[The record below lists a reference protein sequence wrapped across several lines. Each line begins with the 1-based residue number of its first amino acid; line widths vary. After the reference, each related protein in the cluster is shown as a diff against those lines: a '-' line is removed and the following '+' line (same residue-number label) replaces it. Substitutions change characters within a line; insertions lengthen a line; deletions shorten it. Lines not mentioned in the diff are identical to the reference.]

1 MRMLDIA
8 RHAHDSMSILN
19 WMLAEWTE
27 SPNEVLVIIT
37 EEDDVAKLDNRIRV
51 RLSEARKMLKNS
63 KRPFK
68 KFGFESQAI
77 PWTDHSKYKFGA
89 LILRR
94 IVHVRHN
101 ISNILATD
109 SPLEGT
115 KL

>member
-1 MRMLDIA
+1 MKTLDIA

-27 SPNEVLVIIT
+27 SPKEVLIIIT
-37 EEDDVAKLDNRIRV
+37 TLDDVENLDNRIRV

-68 KFGFESQAI
+68 KFGFESEKM
-77 PWTDHSKYKFGA
+77 PWTDDNGKKFGA

-101 ISNILATD
+101 ISNIVATQL
-109 SPLEGT
+109 PLEE
-115 KL
+115 